1 MNEFDPVGR
10 IYLCSNTEERKASV
24 MMKMVKGKK
33 FLAILDNDRVLMS
46 MFAGIVLCS
55 IVIVALAVKAAFLL
69 VS

>member
-1 MNEFDPVGR
+1 
-10 IYLCSNTEERKASV
+10 

-55 IVIVALAVKAAFLL
+55 IIVVALAVKAAFLL